1 MALPES
7 YGAAL
12 FDLESNSEMVYKDI
26 VQDGLITI
34 LEETIKADK
43 TPGESVIRTLP
54 YRFLTLKDGSR
65 IEYPMERYRT
75 VFNSDRTLVVN
86 EAIRLK
92 RLSESS
98 SVS

>member
-7 YGAAL
+7 YGVAL
-12 FDLESNSEMVYKDI
+12 YDLKSNGEMVYPNV

-34 LEETIKADK
+34 LEETVTASK

-54 YRFLTLKDGSR
+54 FRFLNLQDGTR
-65 IEYPMERYRT
+65 IEYPMDCYRT
-75 VFNSDRTLVVN
+75 VFHSDRTLVVN

-92 RLSESS
+92 KLSESS

>member
-12 FDLESNSEMVYKDI
+12 YDLETNSEMVYIDI
-26 VQDGLITI
+26 VQDGLMTV
-34 LEETIKADK
+34 LEETFEGGKPTGD
-43 TPGESVIRTLP
+43 SVVRTLP
-54 YRFLTLKDGSR
+54 YRFFNLKDGSR
-65 IEYPMERYRT
+65 IEYPLDRYRT
-75 VFNSDRTLVVN
+75 VFNSDRALVVN